1 MCILRS
7 LCRNLCIC
15 TISFLYTFYLI
26 FIHSLLL
33 CFFCTYIMML
43 NVSVECKTMLF
54 ILLVIRFWIQI
65 CILCTY
71 KICTVCTVWHQTLS
85 MSIFIFK
92 KEKKWHNDYTFNMY
106 SIYTSLNEG
115 QSYNFKHKCFHLL
128 NHLLTEII
136 TVSRMSW
143 PYFVSGTTRLA
154 CKRKNA
160 I

>member
-1 MCILRS
+1 MYLYHFFSIYILFNIHS
-7 LCRNLCIC
+7 FTPALL
-15 TISFLYTFYLI
+15 FLY
-26 FIHSLLL
+26 IH
-33 CFFCTYIMML
+33 
-43 NVSVECKTMLF
+43 NDVEC
-54 ILLVIRFWIQI
+54 
-65 CILCTY
+65 LCGMQDNAIYFTSNPFLN
-71 KICTVCTVWHQTLS
+71 TNMHFMHQTLS